1 VRVATF
7 NIKHA
12 ELQGIS
18 AVADVIR
25 ASRAQIVGLQEVDLN
40 CQRSGCVDEVVEL
53 AQRLE
58 MAACF
63 APAMPFEGGFYGN
76 ALLTSLASSVECTLL
91 PLPGGDGA
99 GEEPRVLLGSRIGR
113 LRVYVAH
120 LDLPSAVRRRQAEAI
135 AEAVSDSSS
144 ALILADMNEP
154 PEGPAVRRLLEAGFR
169 DAWAEARADEKVTAP
184 SDRPQARI
192 DQVLL
197 GRDLPHV
204 ISADAIETPASD
216 HALVVVEF

>member
-25 ASRAQIVGLQEVDLN
+25 TSRAQIVGLQEVDVA
-40 CQRSGCVDEVVEL
+40 CQRSGCVDEVVDL

-76 ALLTSLASSVECTLL
+76 ALLTSLAANVECTVIR
-91 PLPGGDGA
+91 LPGGNGD
-99 GEEPRVLLGSRIGR
+99 GEEPRVLLGSRIGG

-120 LDLPSAVRRRQAEAI
+120 LDLPAALRHRQAEAI
-135 AEAVSDSSS
+135 AQSVSDSSS

-169 DAWAEARADEKVTAP
+169 DAWAEARGDEKVTAP

-197 GRDLPHV
+197 GRDLPR
-204 ISADAIETPASD
+204 ALCAEAIATPASD